1 MEEAAGETAAE
12 APEAGLM
19 QESEADQET
28 ERAAPDAAA
37 PAEEEAAATAI
48 TATGIVTETVEML
61 ELPAAEAEVAQ
72 PEAEELADEAFDDG
86 APPALEATPLEA
98 DASEVATLPAAPS
111 PTPAP
116 VVETGD
122 EGGGL
127 TPLRVA
133 QAVLGVS
140 LIILLTAT
148 LLLRRQPG

>member
-1 MEEAAGETAAE
+1 
-12 APEAGLM
+12 
-19 QESEADQET
+19 
-28 ERAAPDAAA
+28 
-37 PAEEEAAATAI
+37 
-48 TATGIVTETVEML
+48 ML

-127 TPLRVA
+127 TPLRIA